1 MTSPVKC
8 YALNKPFGIL
18 SQFTNEGGHPG
29 LSSLNLAL
37 PKDVYPVGRL
47 DRDSEGLLILS
58 NDSRLIHQL
67 LQPANEH
74 PRTYA
79 VQVEGTANREQLESL
94 SVPMVLRI
102 KKQEFKTKK
111 CTVLA
116 VEDPLFPERNPPIR
130 ERKSIPTSWLSLTL
144 TEGKN
149 RQVRKMT
156 AHVGLPTLRLVRTA
170 IGGLR
175 LDELSIPPGAAVE
188 LTEVQISQLE
198 ALGKGH

>member
-1 MTSPVKC
+1 MTSRIKC

-18 SQFTNEGGHPG
+18 SQFTNEGGHLG
-29 LSSLNLAL
+29 LSSLDLAL

-67 LQPANEH
+67 LQPGNEH

-79 VQVEGTANREQLESL
+79 VQVEGAASREQLESL
-94 SVPMVLRI
+94 SAPMVLRI
-102 KKQEFKTKK
+102 KKQDFQTKK
-111 CTVLA
+111 CKVFA

-170 IGGLR
+170 IGGLM
-175 LDELSIPPGAAVE
+175 LEELSIDPGAAVE
-188 LTEVQISQLE
+188 LTAFQISQLQ
-198 ALGKGH
+198 ALGK

>member
-1 MTSPVKC
+1 MTSLIKC

-18 SQFTNEGGHPG
+18 SQFTNEGGHLG
-29 LSSLNLAL
+29 LSSLDLAL

-67 LQPANEH
+67 LQPGNEH

-79 VQVEGTANREQLESL
+79 VQVEGAASREQLESL
-94 SVPMVLRI
+94 SAPMVLRI
-102 KKQEFKTKK
+102 KKQDFQTKRSK
-111 CTVLA
+111 VFA

-170 IGGLR
+170 IGGLM
-175 LDELSIPPGAAVE
+175 LEELSIDPGAAVE
-188 LTEVQISQLE
+188 LTAFQISQLQ
-198 ALGKGH
+198 ALGK

>member
-29 LSSLNLAL
+29 LSSLNLAM

-79 VQVEGTANREQLESL
+79 VQVEGAASSEQLESL
-94 SVPMVLRI
+94 SAPMVLRI
-102 KKQEFKTKK
+102 KKQEFTTKK
-111 CTVLA
+111 CSVFA
-116 VEDPLFPERNPPIR
+116 AEDPLFPERNPPIR

-170 IGGLR
+170 IGGLK
-175 LDELSIPPGAAVE
+175 LEELSIAPGAAIE
-188 LTEVQISQLE
+188 LTEFQISQLQ
-198 ALGKGH
+198 ALGK